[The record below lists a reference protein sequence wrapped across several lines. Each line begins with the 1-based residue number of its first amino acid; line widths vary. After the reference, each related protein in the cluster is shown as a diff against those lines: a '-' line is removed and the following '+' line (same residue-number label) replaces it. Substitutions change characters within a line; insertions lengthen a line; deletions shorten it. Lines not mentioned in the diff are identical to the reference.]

1 MAFFTG
7 FAEAIQNTR
16 TSLEQNTI
24 INDPENYQK
33 PTGMLDFLFNSQL
46 NTRTIDAIMRE
57 NGNREQYRPVDIR
70 YNSHWGDGGDDL
82 VTTDSSLTC
91 DANDQ
96 RRDTIVTEQPDLFV
110 SFKFTLDD
118 DYLRENTEDFDSA
131 ESRMTR
137 YMRNAQR
144 VCRESMSS
152 QVLSK
157 VAGLFGSNPAAGI
170 NAGAYQSF
178 QALNSN
184 GGADVNNFDI
194 MHNDQLLNFMTGPIG
209 VISFGGNPLKYFN
222 RLATGNLNTNAGVD
236 IMAVSQQFGALNFL
250 EHSSTANLGNANRV
264 LAFYPG
270 LTQFFSYNLNRGYFA
285 KQVTDSYIKGTMPD
299 AIYPFDWDFDLFF
312 DRNCTRKG
320 NTGLQ
325 GSWVVRIWLYFDV
338 FNVPEAA
345 FGDTYSDLN
354 DFNGVVGYEM
364 TAP

>member
-16 TSLEQNTI
+16 VSLQQNTI
-24 INDPENYQK
+24 INDPENYMK

-46 NTRTIDAIMRE
+46 NTRTIDFIMRE
-57 NGNREQYRPVDIR
+57 NSNNEQYRPVDIR
-70 YNSHWGDGGDDL
+70 YQSHWGDEDL
-82 VTTDSSLTC
+82 VTTDASLTC

-96 RRDTIVTEQPDLFV
+96 RRDSIVTEQPDLFV
-110 SFKFTLDD
+110 SMKFTLDD
-118 DYLRENTEDFDSA
+118 DYLRENTEDGDSA

-137 YMRNAQR
+137 SMRSAQR
-144 VCRESMSS
+144 VARESMSS

-157 VAGLFGSNPAAGI
+157 VAGLFGANPAASLS
-170 NAGAYQSF
+170 AGAYQSF
-178 QALNSN
+178 QAINSN
-184 GGADVNNFDI
+184 GGADVNNFDV
-194 MHNDQLLNFMTGPIG
+194 MHNDQEDNFMTGPIG
-209 VISFGGNPLKYFN
+209 LIGFSGNPRRYFN

-236 IMAVSQQFGALNFL
+236 IQEVAQQFGALFFK

-285 KQVTDSYIKGTMPD
+285 KQVTDSYIKGVMPD
-299 AIYPFDWDFDLFF
+299 ALYPFDWDFDMFF

-345 FGDTYSDLN
+345 FGDVYSELN

-364 TAP
+364 TNP